1 MKNYTYPPIE
11 ENYQSNNSIV
21 VNDALENSVIKL
33 SRVFLDS
40 LFSNNVL
47 PQDIIDGL
55 IEDPDSIQARTSLEM
70 DGTLHLIYFSLKS
83 LWGSIRAPMHLGG
96 GYILC
101 TT

>member
-11 ENYQSNNSIV
+11 DNYQSNNSIV

-47 PQDIIDGL
+47 PEDIINGL

-70 DGTLHLIYFSLKS
+70 DGTHHFFLNPCGGLHQ
-83 LWGSIRAPMHLGG
+83 GPRAP
-96 GYILC
+96 
-101 TT
+101 